1 MNESLLKSLIQ
12 LFAIVVETEEGNVSE
27 SAHRVIADFLSRE
40 LSREQIDEYLNA
52 LGFFHPHQIRDKK
65 SSSKQHGEQTLEER
79 INSICE
85 DINAEFEQHQK
96 VWLSLQLVEFVV
108 DTDYASDFQLS
119 FIQSIAAKFNIPN
132 DEFINGRDFILVK
145 SPEEVPQNV
154 NIIQLSGTEET
165 TSSAKHILQ
174 QNLQGKLCFIH
185 IPSTN
190 TILVKY
196 FGESNVFLNS
206 KALKP
211 GRAYIFGVGGV
222 IRSPRVEPIYYSKI
236 SGLFFQSWSKTNIR
250 ITAENI
256 EYRHKGSKD
265 GVHPFTFDAHSG
277 QLVAIMGGSGV
288 GKSTLLNLLNGNLKP
303 ANGHIYINGYHLNK
317 DQDKLKG
324 VIGYVPQ
331 DDLLVEDLTVFENL
345 YFGARFCFNDKT
357 EKEIVELVNETLKD
371 FDLNEARDLK
381 VGNPI
386 NKFISGG
393 QRKRLNLAMELIR
406 EPAILYVDEPT
417 SGLSSFDSE
426 RIIHMLK
433 RQTFKGKIVIANV
446 HQPSSDIYKLFDK
459 LIVMDHG
466 GRVIFQGNPMDAVV
480 YFKHEG
486 QFLKADESECQCCG
500 NVNTEQILRIIEARV
515 VNEYGKLTRKRKRS
529 ANEWYEMYLE
539 KLQSSINPKS
549 HLNRIKLPENNFR
562 TPPRSA
568 QTWLFFRRNVL
579 SKLANRQYM
588 MLSLLEAPILALVL
602 GFFSKYISG
611 TLNNPNTY
619 IFSNNDNIPSFLF
632 MSVVAAIFM
641 GLTISAEEIIR
652 DQKVRQ
658 REKFLNLSYFSY
670 INSKILTLLILSGM
684 QTLMFT
690 LIGNYILEI
699 NGHFFSTWLI
709 LFSTAVCANVI
720 GLNISAAL
728 NSVVTIYVSIPLIIV
743 PMMLLGGVVVSFN
756 KLHKSILHPEYVPL
770 VGDINPVRWSYEA
783 LCVQQFKNNRFN
795 KHFYD
800 IDREISNNTYYAS
813 FLIPK
818 LQIKLDEAAKA
829 ITIGKVTP
837 VTRNDLRTIQ
847 NELSLLS
854 RDFKV
859 DDLSYPDTTRLN
871 VMILSSNDIAD
882 YKSFFSELRNHLLD
896 KNRTL
901 NQSKDSIY
909 LRLTESKGG
918 NDQVF
923 AFKRRF
929 HNAALEDLVLNKNEV
944 EKITNVDHR
953 FIRKFNPAYAI
964 PTATN
969 GRAHMFAPVKRIGNL
984 SVDTLWFNTL
994 VLWLISGLF
1003 YFALLTNLFR
1013 AINRYLERFRFRRM
1027 ARRIAKY
1034 IPK

>member
-12 LFAIVVETEEGNVSE
+12 LFALVVETEEGNLSE
-27 SAHRVIADFLSRE
+27 SAHKVIADFLSRE

-52 LGFFHPHQIRDKK
+52 LGFFYPNQAG
-65 SSSKQHGEQTLEER
+65 SSRTPKVKEQTLEER
-79 INSICE
+79 INSICNG
-85 DINAEFEQHQK
+85 INAEFEQHQK
-96 VWLSLQLVEFVV
+96 VWLSLQLVEFIV
-108 DTDYASDFQLS
+108 DTGYTSDFQLE
-119 FIQSIAAKFNIPN
+119 FIQSVARKFNIPP
-132 DEFINGRDFILVK
+132 DEFKNGRDFILAK
-145 SPEEVPQNV
+145 APEEVPQNAST
-154 NIIQLSGTEET
+154 IQLTGDDEPNET
-165 TSSAKHILQ
+165 AKEVFQ
-174 QNLQGKLCFIH
+174 PNLQGKLCFIH

-206 KALKP
+206 KTLKP

-236 SGLFFQSWSKTNIR
+236 SGLFFHSWSKTNIR
-250 ITAENI
+250 LTAEDI

-288 GKSTLLNLLNGNLKP
+288 GKSTLINLLNGNLKP
-303 ANGHIYINGYHLNK
+303 ASGNVYINGYHLNK
-317 DQDKLKG
+317 DQDILKG

-345 YFGARFCFNDKT
+345 YFGARFCFYDKD
-357 EKEIVELVNETLKD
+357 EKEIVALVNETLQD
-371 FDLNEARDLK
+371 FDLSEARDLK

-406 EPAILYVDEPT
+406 EPAILFVDEPT

-426 RIIHMLK
+426 RIVHMLK

-480 YFKHEG
+480 YFRHEG
-486 QFLKADESECQCCG
+486 QFLKAEESECTCCG

-539 KLQSSINPKS
+539 KIQSRITPTS
-549 HLNRIKLPENNFR
+549 HKIRIPLPNNSFKPPNRA
-562 TPPRSA
+562 A
-568 QTWLFFRRNVL
+568 QTRLYFHRNIL
-579 SKLANRQYM
+579 SKLANKQF
-588 MLSLLEAPILALVL
+588 MLIALLEAPILALIL

-611 TLNNPNTY
+611 TLNNPNAY
-619 IFSNNDNIPSFLF
+619 IFSNNDNIPSYLF

-670 INSKILTLLILSGM
+670 INSKIITLLILSGV
-684 QTLMFT
+684 QSLMFT
-690 LIGNYILEI
+690 FIGNFILEI
-699 NGHFFSTWLI
+699 NGHFLSTWLV
-709 LFSTAVCANVI
+709 LFSTAVCANLI

-728 NSVVTIYVSIPLIIV
+728 NSVVTIYISIPLIIV
-743 PMMLLGGVVVSFN
+743 PMLLLGGVVVSYN

-800 IDREISNNTYYAS
+800 IDREITNNTYYAS

-818 LQIKLDEAAKA
+818 LQIKLDEVAKS
-829 ITIGKVTP
+829 ITINKITQVTK
-837 VTRNDLRTIQ
+837 NDLRTLQ
-847 NELSLLS
+847 SELALLT
-854 RDFKV
+854 RDFRIEE
-859 DDLSYPDTTRLN
+859 LAYPDTTRLN
-871 VMILSSNDIAD
+871 AMILSAKDID
-882 YKSFFSELRNHLLD
+882 EYKSFFNELRSYLLSQ
-896 KNRTL
+896 NRTL
-901 NQSKDSIY
+901 NQAKDSIY
-909 LRLTESKGG
+909 AHLIESMGG
-918 NDQVF
+918 NEQVF
-923 AFKRRF
+923 AFKRRY
-929 HNAALEDLVLNKNEV
+929 HNTALENLVLNKNEV
-944 EKITNVDHR
+944 EKITNVDFR
-953 FIRKFNPAYAI
+953 FIRKYNPAYAI

-984 SVDTLWFNTL
+984 TIDTLWFNTL
-994 VLWLISGLF
+994 VLWIISGLF